1 VESEKEETDWIS
13 LPSYVVMQDA
23 AILLLVFMLKN
34 RPLSNVALP
43 RSNEN
48 GVIYINNIHRESGS
62 NGATIRIWCSILRC
76 SGTCAPTY
84 VRRSLIEIT

>member
-1 VESEKEETDWIS
+1 MECEKEETDWIS

-48 GVIYINNIHRESGS
+48 GVIYINNIHRDSGS
-62 NGATIRIWCSILRC
+62 NGATFRIWCNILRC
-76 SGTCAPTY
+76 SGTCVPTY